1 MLNATVRAAAT
12 GLPTAIFNRRRM
24 LLGLAAASTAAA
36 GPIAVAAGTQ
46 APAES
51 AEMLDLGART
61 AFVLANYRQ
70 VVESRQAIAK
80 EWGPKWP
87 SPSEDIRLNTSL
99 SRAVLDLEGN
109 YSPTGESVWSRKAL
123 LESIAFSRNRLNE
136 KKRKGTRPETIARY
150 RAAWQVHVGE
160 REALLASLDAYEA
173 ECEAIR
179 NASGI
184 RSAQKSEQVARDT
197 LLAHVR
203 AVMALEPATMAGVLI
218 QAEALE
224 AVADVPAAQRIT
236 WQGNSVRFQE
246 GYGERIAASILRI
259 AGNA

>member
-1 MLNATVRAAAT
+1 MLNASVRAAAT
-12 GLPTAIFNRRRM
+12 GLPAAIFNRRRM

-36 GPIAVAAGTQ
+36 TLIAVAASAQTPGEC
-46 APAES
+46 AEL
-51 AEMLDLGART
+51 LDLGAKS

-70 VVESRQAIAK
+70 AVEARETIVR

-87 SPSEDIRLNTSL
+87 SPPEAIQLNTSL
-99 SRAVLDLEGN
+99 SRWVLDLEGN

-123 LESIAFSRNRLNE
+123 LESIAFSRNCANE
-136 KKRKGTRPETIARY
+136 KKRKGTRPETLARY
-150 RAAWQVHVGE
+150 RAAWQARTAE

-173 ECEAIR
+173 ECDAIR
-179 NASGI
+179 NASSI
-184 RSAQKSEQVARDT
+184 RPAQKAEELARDA
-197 LLAHVR
+197 LLAHAR

-224 AVADVPAAQRIT
+224 AVAHVPAVHRIT
-236 WQGNSVRFQE
+236 WQGSSVRFQE